1 MGNFTKIV
9 IFSILIVLAYPL
21 YVRFGIPK
29 LNPSP
34 PPTEEAIGA
43 NMTMDQFIALGKKIY
58 DEKGTCTLCHNS
70 LGRAPML
77 NNMHSISADRMKDP
91 KYKGAAKTAE
101 EYLRESLVKTSAYVV
116 AGFGVKGSNDT
127 QSPMPDVSTGAIGLN
142 PAEIDAVIAYMMTK
156 DGGKTTLTVPT
167 AVPAAGEEKK
177 EAAAPAKTGE
187 EVAKKYGCG
196 ACHKIAGEAGAV
208 GPDLS
213 KIGSKGKEYL
223 REAVVDPDKVV
234 AKGFDKGMMPTDYK
248 DKMTAGELEMLVDL
262 MAKSK

>member
-1 MGNFTKIV
+1 MGNFTKII

-21 YVRFGIPK
+21 YVKFGIPK

-34 PPTEEAIGA
+34 PPVEAEIGA
-43 NMTMDQFIALGKKIY
+43 NMTMDQFIALGKKIF

-77 NNMHSISADRMKDP
+77 NNQHSVALDRLKDP
-91 KYKGAAKTAE
+91 RYKGGAKTAE
-101 EYLRESLVKTSAYVV
+101 EYLHESMIKTSAFVV

-167 AVPAAGEEKK
+167 AVPAAGAEEKK
-177 EAAAPAKTGE
+177 PAAPAKTGA
-187 EVAKKYGCG
+187 EVVKKYGCG
-196 ACHKIAGEAGAV
+196 GCHVIAGEAGAL

-213 KIGSKGKEYL
+213 KIGSKGKDYL
-223 REAVVDPDKVV
+223 RQAVVDPDAVV